1 MWIPPCLQND
11 MDGVFIDEA
20 LAEVQQLVGSPMA
33 AAAEAGEEAQRA
45 ASPSGAGLPMP
56 PVSAG
61 RSKSACEAV

>member
-1 MWIPPCLQND
+1 

-33 AAAEAGEEAQRA
+33 AAAAEAAEEAQRA
-45 ASPSGAGLPMP
+45 ASPSGSGLPVP

-61 RSKSACEAV
+61 RSKSAGEAV